1 MKTDGASSVQRSLG
15 VDRSTSREL
24 SITSDEILKRKNH
37 KRFQSKMRS
46 NADNDEE
53 VMTFTVDSLTSQWD
67 SEREESNDSDN
78 QSTHEIDDIQ
88 LHSTKKRCTIDAH
101 AEHVSLAI
109 TPLLTSKAT
118 AADDVVVSKRKSG
131 LSAKRS
137 YGRSHADK
145 YAKKTK
151 SSRLSGSMSKGK
163 TIISLG
169 ISPTFS
175 FGAKKK
181 FSVDGGFRKSP
192 EPLIVNNAHSSIK
205 QPNRNQ
211 IDDVLVDSDESVSLA
226 PAKSKLSTTKTARK
240 RILESSSESDG
251 SLETKKRV
259 LESDIDSDDDE
270 F

>member
-151 SSRLSGSMSKGK
+151 SSRISGSMSKGK

-175 FGAKKK
+175 IGAKKK
-181 FSVDGGFRKSP
+181 FSADGGFRKSP
-192 EPLIVNNAHSSIK
+192 EPLVANNAHSSI
-205 QPNRNQ
+205 NRSQ
-211 IDDVLVDSDESVSLA
+211 IDDVLVDSDESVSVV
-226 PAKSKLSTTKTARK
+226 PAKSKLSMTKTARK

-251 SLETKKRV
+251 SPEKKKRV
-259 LESDIDSDDDE
+259 LESDIDSDDDD

>member
-1 MKTDGASSVQRSLG
+1 
-15 VDRSTSREL
+15 
-24 SITSDEILKRKNH
+24 
-37 KRFQSKMRS
+37 
-46 NADNDEE
+46 
-53 VMTFTVDSLTSQWD
+53 
-67 SEREESNDSDN
+67 
-78 QSTHEIDDIQ
+78 
-88 LHSTKKRCTIDAH
+88 
-101 AEHVSLAI
+101 
-109 TPLLTSKAT
+109 
-118 AADDVVVSKRKSG
+118 
-131 LSAKRS
+131 
-137 YGRSHADK
+137 
-145 YAKKTK
+145 
-151 SSRLSGSMSKGK
+151 MSKGK